1 MGAGLSPIDATPR
14 ALSFLAYDIFQYF
27 SWWIYLGAALS
38 YSALVFTGELSKDGP
53 LIFSRK
59 NARSIPV
66 IIGIHI
72 NFLIVLLLLMKLIC
86 SIDPSLPTWMTS
98 NIGRG
103 GTLAVVFFILG
114 MVVMSFIERRWL
126 YVESGAIIPDS
137 DRTS

>member
-1 MGAGLSPIDATPR
+1 MGVELSPIDAAPR
-14 ALSFLAYDIFQYF
+14 ALGFLAYDVFQYF
-27 SWWIYLGAALS
+27 SWWIYLVAALA

-59 NARSIPV
+59 NARSTQV

-72 NFLIVLLLLMKLIC
+72 NFLIVLLLLIRLVC
-86 SIDPSLPTWMTS
+86 SIDPLFPSWMTR

-103 GTLAVVFFILG
+103 NTLLEVFFILG
-114 MVVMSFIERRWL
+114 MVAISFFERRFL
-126 YVESGAIIPDS
+126 YVESNSIAPDS